1 MRQIWLSLSL
11 LVVANVFMSFA
22 WYGHL
27 ATLKDRPLWVAV
39 LVSWTIALL
48 EYCFQVPANRIGY
61 EVLSLGQLKVSQ
73 EVITM
78 LVFMVFSTF
87 YMKKQF
93 SLDLVYA
100 TGCLGLAAYFVF
112 RGGTGSS

>member
-1 MRQIWLSLSL
+1 MRQIVTSLGL

-27 ATLKDRPLWVAV
+27 SALKGKPLIVAIV
-39 LVSWTIALL
+39 VSWGIAFF

-78 LVFMVFSTF
+78 IVFMGFSTL
-87 YMKKQF
+87 YMKKP
-93 SLDLVYA
+93 LTMDLVYA

-112 RGGTGSS
+112 RGGSGG